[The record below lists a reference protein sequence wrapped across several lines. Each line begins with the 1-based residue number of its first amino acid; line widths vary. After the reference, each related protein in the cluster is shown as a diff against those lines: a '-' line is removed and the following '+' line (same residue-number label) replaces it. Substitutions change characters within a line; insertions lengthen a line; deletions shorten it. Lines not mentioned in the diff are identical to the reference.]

1 MGKKEE
7 EKNKAKTAEVGDCQE
22 VFVVRRKSSGIK
34 PKEKKKEEVEPRM
47 FSFSSLLNYT
57 LEEDMR
63 REKEDPEKVERIGQ
77 ERKKRR

>member
-7 EKNKAKTAEVGDCQE
+7 EKNKAKTSEDGNCQE

-34 PKEKKKEEVEPRM
+34 RKEKKKEEVEPRM

-63 REKEDPEKVERIGQ
+63 KEKEDHEKVERISP